1 MFRTT
6 MGSAAGPLLAQ
17 TAKDAIKERLLDFG
31 AKYKFDSLQ
40 KGKKAR
46 LKGFL
51 DMLGG
56 AGMDYL
62 LSNFSSIVMGSAMV
76 LYNFNW
82 NQTDKQIEEAIEANN
97 LAMAGQ
103 AGRLAASGIIRFSA
117 IGVTKKAMTRYPRI
131 DPRVLMEIKEEQ
143 REEFMA
149 GLQGALTG
157 MRGAV
162 QSSFFLNTF
171 MTFRKLMGK
180 SPDKPGE
187 PWILSEKIEDSTEKI
202 QDKYAKSFLTQ
213 FREEAEDAILDV
225 GFLLTSGVQT
235 SYLMSKEAQKKD
247 ELLEKTVKYTPDESE
262 PGNFTFLTGDSDSII
277 DTVQTARAIAVTVEK
292 KDIGEAVMIE
302 LPRAIRTEAN
312 HRILTV
318 YYRAGLNGAS
328 TKPDGTRSTAK
339 QFTISNVKPTISW
352 QKLKDTLKAVDGG
365 SHKVI
370 CKMSDGHQL
379 HGFFV
384 SEVEGK
390 KFLRSIAET
399 LCVGD
404 PVEFTHISP
413 RDNAQLRPNIEQF
426 EVSYATLWVPK
437 ETNDIKQKKYVD
449 RAGKMFK
456 AATVRVKLNVS
467 TKPEQID
474 AKMLNPF

>member
-31 AKYKFDSLQ
+31 AVYKHDSLR

-51 DMLGG
+51 DMLGSV
-56 AGMDYL
+56 GMDYL

-82 NQTDKQIEEAIEANN
+82 NQTDKQIEEAIESNN
-97 LAMAGQ
+97 VAMAGQ

-117 IGVTKKAMTRYPRI
+117 IGVTKKAMTRYPKI
-131 DPRVLMEIKEEQ
+131 DPRVLMEVKEEQ
-143 REEFMA
+143 RDEFMA
-149 GLQGALTG
+149 GLRGALTG
-157 MRGAV
+157 MRASV

-171 MTFRKLMGK
+171 MTFRKLAGK

-187 PWILSEKIEDSTEKI
+187 PWIISEEIEKSTEKI
-202 QDKYAKSFLTQ
+202 QDKYLKSFLTQ
-213 FREEAEDAILDV
+213 FREEAEDAIMDV
-225 GFLLTSGVQT
+225 GYLLTAGVQT
-235 SYLMSKEAQKKD
+235 SYLMAKEAKKQNS
-247 ELLEKTVKYTPDESE
+247 LLEKTVKYTPDESE

-292 KDIGEAVMIE
+292 KDIGEAVMVE

-312 HRILTV
+312 HRILTAH
-318 YYRAGLNGAS
+318 YRAGVNGAS
-328 TKPDGTRSTAK
+328 TKPDGKRSTSK
-339 QFTISNVKPTISW
+339 QFTISNVKPNLTW
-352 QKLKDTLKAVDGG
+352 QKLKDTLKPVDGG
-365 SHKVI
+365 PHKVI

-384 SEVEGK
+384 SEAEGK

-413 RDNAQLRPNIEQF
+413 RDNAQLRPDPERF
-426 EVSYATLWVPK
+426 EVSYAKLWVPK
-437 ETNDIKQKKYVD
+437 ETNDITKKKYVD

-456 AATVRVKLNVS
+456 AATVRAKLNTS
-467 TKPEQID
+467 TKPDQID
-474 AKMLNPF
+474 EKMLNPF

>member
-1 MFRTT
+1 

-17 TAKDAIKERLLDFG
+17 TAKNEIKERLLDFR
-31 AKYKFDSLQ
+31 AVYKFDSLR

-46 LKGFL
+46 LKGFI

-56 AGMDYL
+56 MGMDYL

-97 LAMAGQ
+97 VAMTGQ
-103 AGRLAASGIIRFSA
+103 AGRLAASGIIRFA
-117 IGVTKKAMTRYPRI
+117 GIGVMKKALTRYPKI
-131 DPRVLMEIKEEQ
+131 DPRILLEIKEDQ
-143 REEFMA
+143 RDEFIS
-149 GLQGALTG
+149 GLKSALTT
-157 MRGAV
+157 MRGSL
-162 QSSFFLNTF
+162 QSSLFLSTY
-171 MTFRKLMGK
+171 MSFRKLAGK

-187 PWILSEKIEDSTEKI
+187 PWIISEELEKSTEKI
-202 QDKYAKSFLTQ
+202 QDKYLKSFLTQ
-213 FREEAEDAILDV
+213 FREEAEDAIMDV
-225 GFLLTSGVQT
+225 GYLLTAGVQT
-235 SYLMSKEAQKKD
+235 SYLMAKEAKKKNA
-247 ELLEKTVKYTPDESE
+247 LLEKVVKYTPDETE

-292 KDIGEAVMIE
+292 KDIGEAVMVE

-312 HRILTV
+312 HRILTA
-318 YYRAGLNGAS
+318 YYRAGVNGAS
-328 TKPDGTRSTAK
+328 TKPDGKRSTSK
-339 QFTISNVKPTISW
+339 QFTISNIKPNITW

-365 SHKVI
+365 AHKVI
-370 CKMSDGHQL
+370 CKLSDGHQL

-384 SEVEGK
+384 SAVEGE
-390 KFLRSIAET
+390 KFLRTIAEA

-413 RDNAQLRPNIEQF
+413 RGNAQLRPDPERF
-426 EVSYATLWVPK
+426 EVSYSKLWVPK
-437 ETNDIKQKKYVD
+437 ETSDITKKKYVD

-456 AATVRVKLNVS
+456 AVTVRVKLNIAK
-467 TKPEQID
+467 KPEGID
-474 AKMLNPF
+474 EKMLNPF